1 MSGRP
6 RFRSHRRSVG
16 GVKVVLY
23 REHGGPEVLELA
35 ERDVPEPEPGEVRVR
50 VAVSGINPTDHH
62 TRAGIF

>member
-1 MSGRP
+1 M
-6 RFRSHRRSVG
+6 
-16 GVKVVLY
+16 KVVLY